1 MSVIIR
7 GHVMQRLRKIT
18 HPLKVMV
25 NIYFK
30 APCIVIADS
39 FYFRVSWTRHL
50 HAFFHVFQ

>member
-39 FYFRVSWTRHL
+39 FYFRVS
-50 HAFFHVFQ
+50 